1 MIRLAQFK
9 MYVLKTSD
17 ALSKVRSM
25 WLPLYTRSLGG
36 GNPLILPFQRTTFFF
51 RTIVLRTLALCKRKF
66 AHFHWLTAGI
76 SKATTKQVFL
86 THSLPRRRVGS
97 CRHAFERQ
105 QLFRPCFHV
114 ASLRLEAM
122 HVGLVHQCRVAKLP
136 LLQFFF
142 FPAITCLVSGDFL
155 RQFAAVSL

>member
-1 MIRLAQFK
+1 MPCRKCVPCGCLFT
-9 MYVLKTSD
+9 LE
-17 ALSKVRSM
+17 
-25 WLPLYTRSLGG
+25 LGRG
-36 GNPLILPFQRTTFFF
+36 EPIDIAVSANDFFF

-122 HVGLVHQCRVAKLP
+122 YVGLVHQCRVAKLP

-142 FPAITCLVSGDFL
+142 FFFSCHYPPCFRRFPSAVCSS
-155 RQFAAVSL
+155 QFVKK